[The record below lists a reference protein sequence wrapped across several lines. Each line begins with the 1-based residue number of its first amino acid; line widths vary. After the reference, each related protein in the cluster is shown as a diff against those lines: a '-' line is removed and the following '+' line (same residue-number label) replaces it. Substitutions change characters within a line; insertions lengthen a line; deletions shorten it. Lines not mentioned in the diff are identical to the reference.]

1 VRSVDCIFCK
11 IASGEI
17 KGSFVGENDW
27 FVAFDDIN
35 PVAPTHVL
43 VIPREHV
50 KSLEELTAFD
60 DEVLKSLFDLVDE
73 IVRSKGIKDSGFR
86 LIVNQGSDSGQEVE
100 HLHFHILGGRKLGRL
115 G

>member
-1 VRSVDCIFCK
+1 VDCIFCK

-17 KGSFVGENDW
+17 KSSFLGENDW

-35 PVAPTHVL
+35 PVAPAHVL
-43 VIPREHV
+43 VIPRDHV
-50 KSLEELTAFD
+50 KSLEELTSFD

>member
-1 VRSVDCIFCK
+1 MDCIFCK

-17 KGSFVGENDW
+17 KSSFVGENDC

-35 PVAPTHVL
+35 PVAPAHVL

-60 DEVLKSLFDLVDE
+60 DEVLKSLFDLVDK
-73 IVRSKGIKDSGFR
+73 IVRSKRIKDSGFR

>member
-1 VRSVDCIFCK
+1 MRSLDCIFCK
-11 IASGEI
+11 IANGEI
-17 KGSFVGENDW
+17 KSSYIAENET

-35 PVAPTHVL
+35 PSAPAHILIVPRRHIAKLEELAECDGVA
-43 VIPREHV
+43 V
-50 KSLEELTAFD
+50 KSLF
-60 DEVLKSLFDLVDE
+60 SLVNE
-73 IVRSKGIKDSGFR
+73 IVESKGIKNSGYR

>member
-1 VRSVDCIFCK
+1 VRSLDCIFCK
-11 IASGEI
+11 IANGEI
-17 KGSFVGENDW
+17 KSSYIAENET

-35 PVAPTHVL
+35 PSAPAHILIVPRRHIAKLEELAECDGVA
-43 VIPREHV
+43 V
-50 KSLEELTAFD
+50 KSLF
-60 DEVLKSLFDLVDE
+60 SLVNE
-73 IVRSKGIKDSGFR
+73 IVESKGIKSSGYR

>member
-17 KGSFVGENDW
+17 KSSFVGENDR

-35 PVAPTHVL
+35 PVAPAHVL

>member
-1 VRSVDCIFCK
+1 VRKVDCIFCK

-17 KGSFVGENDW
+17 KSSFVGENDW

-43 VIPREHV
+43 VVPRKHV
-50 KSLEELTAFD
+50 KSLEELAKYDTECMRSFF
-60 DEVLKSLFDLVDE
+60 ELVE
-73 IVRSKGIKDSGFR
+73 QIVELKGIKTSGYR

>member
-1 VRSVDCIFCK
+1 VDCIFCK

-17 KGSFVGENDW
+17 KSSFVGENDW

>member
-1 VRSVDCIFCK
+1 MDCIFCK

-17 KGSFVGENDW
+17 KSSFVGENDW